1 VGSTFKLCRIR
12 TLYCNIENCIERS
25 VTMTRSS
32 SKLLSVKSVR
42 QGGRGRD
49 GAMRARRRA
58 STIRKG
64 IDALG
69 KPAIRRLAR
78 RAGVKRIHSGIYEEA
93 PQALRGW
100 LSKMVHDACTY
111 AEHGKRFTITL
122 NDVLLALKRNGV
134 YVLCAASCC
143 F

>member
-1 VGSTFKLCRIR
+1 
-12 TLYCNIENCIERS
+12 
-25 VTMTRSS
+25 MTRSS

-42 QGGRGRD
+42 QGEGGRGRD
-49 GAMRARRRA
+49 GPLRARRRGAA
-58 STIRKG
+58 SNIRKG

-78 RAGVKRIHSGIYEEA
+78 RAGVKRIHNGIYEEA

-100 LSKMVHDACTY
+100 LSKMVHDACMY
-111 AEHGKRFTITL
+111 AEHGKRFTITV

-134 YVLCAASCC
+134 
-143 F
+143 